1 MNGKTKRILAAS
13 IAALIITLSV
23 IVVFS
28 PNLAS
33 NKTDSKEDR
42 VACLGDSI
50 TNMTGY
56 PADLQTLLGSGST
69 VGNFGYNGAAVNF
82 FADRTYYFS
91 DEYRA
96 ARAFLPT
103 TVIIMLG
110 TNDARTNLN
119 DSIGNFTGN
128 YEYMIE
134 HMINGTRRFTSQPR
148 IFLVIPPPLFENN
161 LNLTSTTFKE
171 EIIPCIH
178 QVASEMGL
186 PLIDVYTPLVNHPE
200 DFSDGVHPNAQAS
213 QIIANTIYKGIN
225 SYSI

>member
-171 EIIPCIH
+171 EIIPMHTSGC
-178 QVASEMGL
+178 
-186 PLIDVYTPLVNHPE
+186 
-200 DFSDGVHPNAQAS
+200 
-213 QIIANTIYKGIN
+213 K
-225 SYSI
+225 